1 MSMQQGPT
9 LIDIELK
16 YHDVK
21 SQTDALI
28 AQLLRDYKDNYFR
41 VTQELRL
48 KKLEL
53 EKMRNKYEP
62 EREAKIK
69 EIIELKT
76 KIEEL
81 KKNDKNTKI

>member
-41 VTQELRL
+41 VSQELRL
-48 KKLEL
+48 KTIEIQ
-53 EKMRNKYEP
+53 KMRDKYEP
-62 EREAKIK
+62 
-69 EIIELKT
+69 
-76 KIEEL
+76 
-81 KKNDKNTKI
+81 KKDEKPKK